1 MAYVPGSRST
11 NPLATE
17 LIVWHTSLATSS
29 AAAILD
35 PRHDELV
42 DQVWMRAAVP
52 TRPAILSSWE
62 GVGERGWEG
71 RGTKAAGRRYRPT
84 LLAESGGRGRK
95 RGDSHAARD
104 GLQKRWPKKNLKDRG
119 DFSKLHVMT
128 LPRTTPSNERRI
140 FQLKADLA
148 EVLEV
153 ALRRGFYGKVGVDLK
168 IQDGTIQQVRKKIL
182 QVQQ

>member
-1 MAYVPGSRST
+1 
-11 NPLATE
+11 
-17 LIVWHTSLATSS
+17 
-29 AAAILD
+29 
-35 PRHDELV
+35 
-42 DQVWMRAAVP
+42 MRGTVSKC
-52 TRPAILSSWE
+52 PAILSSRE
-62 GVGERGWEG
+62 GAGERGWGEKRTG
-71 RGTKAAGRRYRPT
+71 SAFFGRRFLRNAT
-84 LLAESGGRGRK
+84 GATENGADRER
-95 RGDSHAARD
+95 
-104 GLQKRWPKKNLKDRG
+104 LQERWPKKNLKDRG